1 MDDSH
6 LYQKI
11 AETIRKDILEGRLKP
26 GDRLPSVRQMTGRW
40 GCTPGTVQRAYQ
52 ELARQGL
59 VISRSGQGTHVAGE
73 LPELPALDETPLRRA
88 ALVHRA
94 EAFLLEAISAGHGL
108 DEVEQAVQQAID
120 RWQAMSLTPRAAPA
134 SHDTLRF
141 IGSHD
146 PAVSLLSAHFDEI
159 CPGYRLDTG
168 FTGSLGG
175 LMALAEGRC
184 DLAGSHLWDAES
196 GEYNLPY
203 VRRLLP
209 GQRTALVTLAQ
220 RRLGLILPS
229 GNPLEVRGLKDL
241 TNPAVRFANRQPG
254 SGTRVWLDAT
264 LHHYGMDTGTIEGY
278 STREKLTHSEVARAV
293 ASGEANA
300 GLGLE
305 AAARS
310 YGLVFIFLT
319 QERYELVIPA
329 AKLQMTAV
337 DRLVNFLN
345 GSAVRVLLGSLSGYD
360 LAQTGQIRWVEPL

>member
-94 EAFLLEAISAGHGL
+94 ETFLLEAISAGHNL
-108 DEVEQAVQQAID
+108 DEVEQAVRQAMD
-120 RWQAMSLTPRAAPA
+120 RWQAMNLTPRVVHGPPE
-134 SHDTLRF
+134 TLRF

-146 PAVSLLSAHFDEI
+146 PAVSLLAAHFDQI
-159 CPGYRLDTG
+159 CPGYRLETG

-175 LMALAEGRC
+175 LMALAEGRS

-203 VRRLLP
+203 VRRLFP

-220 RRLGLILPS
+220 RRLGLILPA
-229 GNPLEVRGLKDL
+229 GNPLDIRGLNDL
-241 TNPAVRFANRQPG
+241 ANPAVRFANRQPG

-264 LHHYGMDTGTIEGY
+264 LRHDGVDTGPIEGY
-278 STREKLTHSEVARAV
+278 STRELLTHSEVARAV
-293 ASGEANA
+293 ASGEANV

-310 YGLVFIFLT
+310 FGLEFIFLT
-319 QERYELVIPA
+319 RERYELVIPA
-329 AKLQMTAV
+329 AKLQLPAM
-337 DRLVNFLN
+337 DRLVNYLT
-345 GSAVRVLLGSLSGYD
+345 GSAVHDLLGSLSGYD
-360 LAQTGQIRWVEPL
+360 LGQTGQIRWVEPL